1 MAIDMKLNRKHRDR
15 QAGDGLIV
23 LIIFLALIGG
33 GIWWLYSHKTAMD
46 KEGRAFGRQMIEALT
61 VKHDKA
67 FWVNNMGPQ
76 CRIDNPP
83 SAQEALITQLT
94 EMGAPAQPIK
104 IDEQMTWESQFFEPK
119 GYFTAHLNYPG
130 RGATMQIAIS
140 HPVSRWQLDNVT
152 FAPERERQ

>member
-1 MAIDMKLNRKHRDR
+1 MKLNRNHRDR
-15 QAGDGLIV
+15 ETGDGLVV

-76 CRIDNPP
+76 CRVDNPP
-83 SAQEALITQLT
+83 SAQEALIMQLT

-130 RGATMQIAIS
+130 RGATMQIAVS
-140 HPVSRWQLDNVT
+140 HPVSRWQLDYVT
-152 FAPERERQ
+152 CAPERERQ